1 MLQIIG
7 WITWIILVLLSFS
20 LVLGCRNSAKS
31 GKNFQ
36 WATGT
41 QALFLFLIA
50 ILFLILDWKKL
61 HILWIAPVAFFSA
74 QFLVLGG
81 TPILSPLAL
90 FFTRMFLNVVLVGIK
105 KPNLG

>member
-7 WITWIILVLLSFS
+7 WVIWILLVLLFFS

-50 ILFLILDWKKL
+50 ILFLIFDWKKL
-61 HILWIAPVAFFSA
+61 HILWIAPSGFFLA
-74 QFLVLGG
+74 QILILGG
-81 TPILSPLAL
+81 IPILSPLLL
-90 FFTRMFLNVVLVGIK
+90 FSTRMFLNLILLGIK
-105 KPNLG
+105 KPNPY